1 MQHARRLDQEDD
13 DALTDLD
20 SDLFGEHGDEFY
32 SRHPG
37 PRNWKRRIVLVVALL
52 AAAFLV
58 LAVVGLH
65 L

>member
-20 SDLFGEHGDEFY
+20 SDLFGEHSGVFY
-32 SRHPG
+32 SRRAG
-37 PRNWKRRIVLVVALL
+37 RRNWKRRIVLLVALL

-58 LAVVGLH
+58 LAVVGIH